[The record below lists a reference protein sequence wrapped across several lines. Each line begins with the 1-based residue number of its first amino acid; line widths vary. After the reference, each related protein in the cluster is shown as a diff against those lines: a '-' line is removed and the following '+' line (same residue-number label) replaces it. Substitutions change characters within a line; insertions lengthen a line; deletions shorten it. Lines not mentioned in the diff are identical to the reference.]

1 MKQTHTEGKLS
12 LRLHPILVKAVAQA
26 LFEVFIDERRADK
39 VIEYALKQ
47 NPKAGSSDRAFVAE
61 TTYDIVRYFRLYT
74 ELLERQPRY
83 MNDFWEICGI
93 HFIVKGIALPEWRE
107 FKDLNPEK
115 IRKQLPIVSAKRSL
129 RESLPEWLDQLCE
142 QELGEN
148 WETVIKALNEPAR
161 VVLRVNTLK
170 TNRALLQKQLADE
183 GIATEPFGDADT
195 LVLTERRNVSQT
207 KAFKYG
213 LFEVQDF
220 SSQQVAP
227 FLQVRPGMRVVDACA
242 GAGGK
247 TLHLAALMQNKGS
260 LIALDIHAWKLDE
273 LRQRTRRAGVG
284 NVETRAIENRKTV
297 KRLYDSADRLLL
309 DVPCSGMGVLRR
321 NPDTK
326 WKLNPEYLAELR
338 QIQQDILQNYTR
350 IVKPGGIVVYATC
363 SILSSENRGQ
373 VDAFLNSPVGAEFRL
388 LREQTILPH
397 DQGFDGFYMAA
408 LERVAEGQQAQE

>member
-1 MKQTHTEGKLS
+1 MKQTTTERP
-12 LRLHPILVKAVAQA
+12 RLHPILVKAVAQA

-47 NPKAGSSDRAFVAE
+47 NPKAGSSDRGFVAE

-107 FKDLNPEK
+107 FQGLNADNILK
-115 IRKQLPIVSAKRSL
+115 KLPDISAKRAL
-129 RESLPEWLDQLCE
+129 RESLPEWLDQLGE
-142 QELGEN
+142 QELGAN
-148 WETVIKALNEPAR
+148 WEPVVRALNEPAR
-161 VVLRVNTLK
+161 VVLRANTLK
-170 TNRALLQKQLADE
+170 TDRESLRKQLAEE
-183 GIATEPFGDADT
+183 GISTEPFGNADT

-207 KAFKYG
+207 RAFRSG

-220 SSQQVAP
+220 SSQQVVP
-227 FLQVRPGMRVVDACA
+227 FLQPAPGMRVVDACA

-260 LIALDIHAWKLDE
+260 LIALDIYPWKLDE
-273 LRQRTRRAGVG
+273 LRQRARRAGVG

-363 SILSSENRGQ
+363 SILSSENRNQ
-373 VDAFLNSPVGAEFRL
+373 VDAFLNSPAGADFRL

-397 DQGFDGFYMAA
+397 EQGFDGFYMAA
-408 LERVAEGQQAQE
+408 LERLPESGAPQE